1 MKKIIVSIFSL
12 ISITSLAQIKVEE
25 KNESFSVGNQN
36 ALVVKVAHSDREK
49 VEKAWKSTIKDFH
62 PDDVNNK
69 KHEYFFDNAKFTGI
83 SSNSIDVYSIVQ
95 PENNNEM
102 KLMAC
107 FDLGGAYANSSTHGE
122 IIGFFKKMMH
132 DFAVKMAKENLED
145 KIQDETK
152 VLNKFMDK
160 QESLEKE
167 NKNLHLDII
176 DYNERIKKANEKI
189 ELNKKEIEVKK
200 TEVSQQHKKLDE
212 LKIKLSDIK

>member
-1 MKKIIVSIFSL
+1 MKKTILSIISLVSINL
-12 ISITSLAQIKVEE
+12 IAQIKVEE
-25 KNESFSVGNQN
+25 KQESFSIGNQN
-36 ALVVKVAHSDREK
+36 ALVVKITHSDREK
-49 VEKAWKSTIKDFH
+49 VEKAWKTIIKDFH

-69 KHEYFFDNAKFTGI
+69 KHEYFFDNAKFTGV
-83 SSNSIDVYSIVQ
+83 SANTIDVYSIVQ
-95 PENNNEM
+95 PEKENEM

-107 FDLGGAYANSSTHGE
+107 FDLGGAYANSSSHGD
-122 IIGFFKKMMH
+122 IINYFKKMMH

-160 QESLEKE
+160 HESLEKE
-167 NKNLHLDII
+167 NKNLNLDII

-200 TEVSQQHKKLDE
+200 KEVTEQNKKLDD
-212 LKIKLSDIK
+212 LKMKLSDVK

>member
-1 MKKIIVSIFSL
+1 MKKIILSIL
-12 ISITSLAQIKVEE
+12 TLTSICGIAQIKVEE

-36 ALVVKVAHSDREK
+36 ALVVKINHTERDK

-62 PDDVNNK
+62 PDDVNSK
-69 KHEYFFDNAKFTGI
+69 KHEYFFDNAKFTGV

-95 PENNNEM
+95 AENENEM

-107 FDLGGAYANSSTHGE
+107 FDLGGAYANSSDHGD
-122 IIGFFKKMMH
+122 IINFFKKMMH

-189 ELNKKEIEVKK
+189 ETNKKEIEVKK
-200 TEVSQQHKKLDE
+200 TEVSKQQKKLDE
-212 LKIKLSDIK
+212 LKLKLSDVK

>member
-1 MKKIIVSIFSL
+1 MKKIILSFFSL
-12 ISITSLAQIKVEE
+12 ISFVSIAQIKVEE
-25 KNESFSVGNQN
+25 KSEGFSVGNQN
-36 ALVVKVAHSDREK
+36 ALIVKIAHSDREK
-49 VEKAWKSTIKDFH
+49 VEKAWKTIIKDFH

-69 KHEYFFDNAKFTGI
+69 KHEYFFDNAKFTGV
-83 SSNSIDVYSIVQ
+83 SANAIDVYSIVQ
-95 PENNNEM
+95 PENENEM

-107 FDLGGAYANSSTHGE
+107 FDLGGAYANSSSHGD
-122 IIGFFKKMMH
+122 IINYFKKMMH

-152 VLNKFMDK
+152 VLSKFMDK

-176 DYNERIKKANEKI
+176 DYNERVKKANEKI

-200 TEVSQQHKKLDE
+200 TEVSQQHKKLDD
-212 LKIKLSDIK
+212 LKMKLSDVK

>member
-1 MKKIIVSIFSL
+1 MKKIALSIFTM
-12 ISITSLAQIKVEE
+12 ISVCGISQIKVEE

-36 ALVVKVAHSDREK
+36 ALVVKISHSEREK

-62 PDDVNNK
+62 PEDINNK
-69 KHEYFFDNAKFTGI
+69 KHEYFFDNAKFTGV

-95 PENNNEM
+95 PENDNEM

-122 IIGFFKKMMH
+122 IINFFKKMMH
-132 DFAVKMAKENLED
+132 DFAVKMAKESIED
-145 KIQDETK
+145 KIQTETK

-200 TEVSQQHKKLDE
+200 TEVTQQHKKLDE